1 MKMSEYASLHANDGQ
16 TVDVKNIVKA
26 SSLVG
31 ETVEFVDLVYIE
43 KTKYDNSA
51 YLIKISDGT
60 GFFTTASL
68 TRQIDKFIKG
78 GVTVDDLTGCWFKI
92 VSKHLDE
99 GEGKRACDFLQFEFV
114 RDGEEAEAEE

>member
-1 MKMSEYASLHANDGQ
+1 MKMSEYAALHANDGQ
-16 TVDVKNIVKA
+16 SVDVETIVKA

-31 ETVEFVDLVYIE
+31 ETVEFVDMVFIE

-78 GVTVDDLTGCWFKI
+78 GVAVDDLIGCWFKI

-114 RDGEEAEAEE
+114 RDGDEDEE

>member
-1 MKMSEYASLHANDGQ
+1 MKMSEYAALHQNDGQ
-16 TVDVKNIVKA
+16 TVEVKEIVKA
-26 SSLVG
+26 SALVG
-31 ETVEFVDLVYIE
+31 ETIVIEDMCFIE

-68 TRQIDKFIKG
+68 TRQLDKIMKG
-78 GVTVDDLTGCWFKI
+78 GVPMDAIIGCSFNI
-92 VSKHLDE
+92 VQKHLDE

-114 RDGEEAEAEE
+114 AEPEEEAEE

>member
-1 MKMSEYASLHANDGQ
+1 MKMSEYAALHQNDGQ
-16 TVDVKNIVKA
+16 SVDVENIVKA

-43 KTKYDNSA
+43 KTKFDNSA

-68 TRQIDKFIKG
+68 TRQIDKFIKA
-78 GVTVDDLTGCWFKI
+78 GVSIDALTGCWFKI
-92 VSKHLDE
+92 ISKHLDE
-99 GEGKRACDFLQFEFV
+99 GEGRRACDFLQFEFV